1 MGKKSRNT
9 ENGNT
14 EINNTGN
21 SGQTS
26 SDHNNS
32 DKEIWGE
39 PEKDLSE
46 LTGEKKDPDAAP
58 GEDGPNTKKTQNV
71 SRGAKIAI
79 IALAVAVAFL
89 LAIII
94 SDKLGKKDDDGDRS
108 ASASTEAL
116 TEAKDTQTPDTEDMK
131 DTETEAES
139 EEKTE
144 EKTEADSEKQTESA
158 KADGETVK
166 KPAISAAAKVSA
178 EWESGNNYVVQY
190 SVDVKNAT
198 EKDVK
203 KWEVRI
209 PGYKDSKMDNS
220 WGAEFKLDGDTL
232 LATPVDYTSTV
243 ASKASVNYGYQ
254 VIFKSKSDA
263 GKVKLDQAKV
273 YIDGNEVTETVE
285 VPVAAKVE
293 KKHAREPENGTP
305 LEVHGAL
312 SVKGTDLVDQSG
324 KPYQLRGV
332 STHGL
337 AWFPQYVN
345 KEAFQTF
352 RDDWGANLIRLA
364 MYTGEGGG
372 YCTDGDQEELK
383 ALVDKGVDYATEL
396 GMYVIIDWHIL
407 SDNNPKQNQDEA
419 IAFFNEM
426 AQKYADYKNVLF
438 EICNEPNGGTS
449 WSDIKEYAEAVIPVI
464 RKYAKDAVIIVGT
477 PTWSQDVDA
486 AAKDPITGEKNL
498 MYTLHFYAATH
509 KDNLR
514 DKLKTARDA
523 GLPIFISEFSICDA
537 SGNGG
542 IDYDSADAWFQLI
555 EDCNLSY
562 AGWNVSNK
570 DESSALIRPDCEK
583 TSGWTDDELSETG
596 LWLKNTMK

>member
-1 MGKKSRNT
+1 MSNDNENKDILNPET
-9 ENGNT
+9 EQQKRPQSVG
-14 EINNTGN
+14 
-21 SGQTS
+21 
-26 SDHNNS
+26 
-32 DKEIWGE
+32 
-39 PEKDLSE
+39 
-46 LTGEKKDPDAAP
+46 
-58 GEDGPNTKKTQNV
+58 
-71 SRGAKIAI
+71 RGAKIAI
-79 IALAVAVAFL
+79 IALAVTVAFL

-94 SDKLGKKDDDGDRS
+94 SDKLGEKKDGDTV
-108 ASASTEAL
+108 ADASTEVPGN
-116 TEAKDTQTPDTEDMK
+116 TESSDSEEASDEV
-131 DTETEAES
+131 TETKT
-139 EEKTE
+139 EEPTEGKTE
-144 EKTEADSEKQTESA
+144 EKTEKDTEDATGEKVEA
-158 KADGETVK
+158 ETVK
-166 KPAISAAAKVSA
+166 KPAVSAAAKVSA
-178 EWESGNNYVVQY
+178 EWESGSSYVVQY
-190 SVDVKNAT
+190 SVDVRNQSAK
-198 EKDVK
+198 EVK

-220 WGAEFKLDGDTL
+220 WGAEFKLDGDVL
-232 LATPVDYTSTV
+232 LATPVDYTEKV

-254 VIFKSKSDA
+254 VIFKSKADA
-263 GKVKLDQAKV
+263 AKVKLDQAKV
-273 YIDGNEVTETVE
+273 YIDGQEVTETVE

-293 KKHAREPENGTP
+293 KKKVREPENGTP

-312 SVKGTDLVDQSG
+312 SVNGTDLVDQNG

-332 STHGL
+332 STHGI

-345 KEAFQTF
+345 KDSFKTF
-352 RDDWGANLIRLA
+352 RDEWGANLIRLA

-372 YCTDGDQEELK
+372 YCTDGDQDELK
-383 ALVDKGVDYATEL
+383 ALVEKGVDAATEL

-449 WSDIKEYAEAVIPVI
+449 WSDIKEYAAAVIPVI
-464 RKYAKDAVIIVGT
+464 RKYAKDAIIIVGT

-486 AAKDPITGEKNL
+486 AAQDPIEDEKNL

-509 KDNLR
+509 KENLR
-514 DKLKTARDA
+514 DKLKTARNA

-555 EDCNLSY
+555 EDDNLSY
-562 AGWNVSNK
+562 AAWNISNK
-570 DESSALIRPDCEK
+570 DESSALIRSDCEK
-583 TSGWTDDELSETG
+583 TSGWKDEELSDTG
-596 LWLKNTMK
+596 IWLKNTMK